1 MFLHHYFSGLE
12 LFFIIIII
20 ILDLCDGQI
29 SDAPVF
35 VFFFFLRR
43 VTDG

>member
-12 LFFIIIII
+12 LFFFIII

-35 VFFFFLRR
+35 FFFFFLRR